1 MYQGNVIAILTLE
14 KQGQDL
20 APLEPTA
27 LLTVFSL
34 GSTLTVSETSYGF
47 RRTYFCNETI
57 I

>member
-34 GSTLTVSETSYGF
+34 GSTLTMSETSYGF

>member
-1 MYQGNVIAILTLE
+1 MYQGNIIAILRLE
-14 KQGQDL
+14 VQGQDL